1 MENRNIKNFIKTN
14 AIWLV
19 FIIEV
24 LIFSVASTAI
34 HILMPMFTITNTK
47 HILITMP

>member
-24 LIFSVASTAI
+24 LIFSVASKGTFISASNMVNI
-34 HILMPMFTITNTK
+34 MRQMS
-47 HILITMP
+47 